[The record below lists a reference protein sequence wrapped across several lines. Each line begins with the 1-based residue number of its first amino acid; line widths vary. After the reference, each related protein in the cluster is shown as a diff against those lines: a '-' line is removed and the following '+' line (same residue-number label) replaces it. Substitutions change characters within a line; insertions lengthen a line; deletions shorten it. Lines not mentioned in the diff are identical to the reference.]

1 MTQDEREHRIVS
13 RADIVFDTLENDII
27 SGKLAPGS
35 ILSEQKISEQLGVS
49 RTPVRE
55 ALNRLKQAE
64 LLQERKK
71 GLTVVGI
78 SKQDIE
84 DIYEIRLHI
93 EGLATAR
100 CAQII
105 TDQQL
110 QRLKEIIN
118 MEMFYTER
126 GTSDEIKDVDG
137 RFHEFIYEHCG
148 SNIFCTTLLG
158 LHKKIMKYRK
168 LSVQNPVRAR
178 VALKEHQTIYDALCA
193 HDTDAAKTAALTHV
207 QNAKQ
212 HVLQAK
218 DEEER

>member
-1 MTQDEREHRIVS
+1 M
-13 RADIVFDTLENDII
+13 
-27 SGKLAPGS
+27 
-35 ILSEQKISEQLGVS
+35 
-49 RTPVRE
+49 
-55 ALNRLKQAE
+55 
-64 LLQERKK
+64 
-71 GLTVVGI
+71 VGI

-118 MEMFYTER
+118 MEIFYTER

-148 SNIFCTTLLG
+148 SNIFCTTLPRTTQ
-158 LHKKIMKYRK
+158 KNYEI
-168 LSVQNPVRAR
+168 P
-178 VALKEHQTIYDALCA
+178 QTFGAKPGACPRGAQRTSNHLRCTLCP
-193 HDTDAAKTAALTHV
+193 
-207 QNAKQ
+207 
-212 HVLQAK
+212 
-218 DEEER
+218 